1 MIRIEFQKELEA
13 LHQDIIRMGA
23 TTEAA
28 INDAVIALLNMDA
41 ELAKKVIAGDDVIDD
56 MEREID
62 RKCVEI
68 IARQQ
73 PVAKDLRDI
82 TSTLKLITDLER
94 IADHASD
101 ISERVIAIHAHED
114 RIPVPYDILRMAD
127 LSRQM
132 LRGALDSY
140 VTRNRERAESIIE
153 LDDDVDELYESVK
166 TYLIHLMKVDTN
178 NVEQLVELLLV
189 IKYFERIADH
199 AQNVAEWVLFYV
211 LGKHANYE
219 RQPQHERTAL
229 AGGGKTAEDS
239 ARKAKENTDDQAGK
253 SDNKEI

>member
-1 MIRIEFQKELEA
+1 MIRVEFQKELES

-28 INDAVIALLNMDA
+28 INDAVTALLNMDA
-41 ELAKKVIAGDDVIDD
+41 DLARKVIAGDDVIDD

-73 PVAKDLRDI
+73 PVAKDLRDV

-101 ISERVIAIHAHED
+101 ISERVIAIYAHEE

-140 VTRNRERAESIIE
+140 VTRNRERAEAVIE
-153 LDDDVDELYESVK
+153 LDDDVDALYESVK
-166 TYLIHLMKVDTN
+166 AYLIHLMKVDTN
-178 NVEQLVELLLV
+178 NVEQLAELLLV

-199 AQNVAEWVLFYV
+199 SQNVAEWVLFYV
-211 LGKHANYE
+211 MGKHANYE
-219 RQPQHERTAL
+219 RQPEHERAAL
-229 AGGGKTAEDS
+229 AGRKITQNADTGAETV
-239 ARKAKENTDDQAGK
+239 KADEKGEE
-253 SDNKEI
+253 S